1 MDHLYRPR
9 RDRIPQL
16 TIKVMIRQR
25 LKQEE
30 IKYDSKCETFELKK
44 YFMAKP
50 GNRNAMKQYIH
61 MFTCGA
67 IMKESPLDELP
78 FQISIF
84 FLWSEW
90 WWWPPVL

>member
-1 MDHLYRPR
+1 MHRNMALLRKVNIDHLYGPR

-30 IKYDSKCETFELKK
+30 IEYDSKCETFELKK

-50 GNRNAMKQYIH
+50 GNRNAMTQYIH
-61 MFTCGA
+61 IC
-67 IMKESPLDELP
+67 SPVGP
-78 FQISIF
+78 S
-84 FLWSEW
+84 
-90 WWWPPVL
+90 